1 MTSDADRSSNGRRR
15 SALATI
21 HVAVGQCRAARST
34 ARTDEVDADAEDR
47 VPLDHRPKRFA
58 GPAPEIDDDAAGRE
72 RCRVRS
78 DAVDEG
84 APEAGG
90 EQPLTCVNGSGH
102 VSGVARSAI
111 LRLQQVDVSRPG
123 DVVGV
128 ARVAYEGAV
137 SPIETAAAAADGA
150 REG

>member
-1 MTSDADRSSNGRRR
+1 M
-15 SALATI
+15 
-21 HVAVGQCRAARST
+21 
-34 ARTDEVDADAEDR
+34 
-47 VPLDHRPKRFA
+47 
-58 GPAPEIDDDAAGRE
+58 
-72 RCRVRS
+72 RS

-111 LRLQQVDVSRPG
+111 LRLQEVDVSRAG
-123 DVVGV
+123 DVVCV
-128 ARVAYEGAV
+128 ARLAHEGAV